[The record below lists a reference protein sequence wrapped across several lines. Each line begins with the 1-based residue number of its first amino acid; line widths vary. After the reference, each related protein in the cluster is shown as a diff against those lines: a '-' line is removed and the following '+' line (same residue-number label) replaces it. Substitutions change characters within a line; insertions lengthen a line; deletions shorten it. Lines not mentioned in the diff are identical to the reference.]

1 MATLLYCRGLKC
13 RSASSFSLLLL
24 FRRLLVLLS
33 LRLCFFISFLL
44 LLLCGLLLLLS
55 ILLSGLLLSLLLFF
69 SVLLSSFLLGLLLL
83 LFLLCCLFFCLLL
96 VFAILL
102 VGTILL
108 SKCLLNSLQLLS
120 SNLLVELVVLFI
132 VVGIL
137 KVLESTLPDSTKGRS
152 RILSNG
158 RPSGLSTKQLD
169 AGGLGGHLVVQ
180 SSSSASNSAESTQV
194 REGVVAEDVLGDEGA
209 AVEDHDGLGLASA
222 TVGDN
227 GRLREDV
234 LLDLVASAV
243 IDGNLD
249 LLYDERDGRDIAE
262 LVLEIALAEE
272 VVQVI
277 VEAVV
282 DLVDDED
289 LLNLLDDC
297 LLTTII
303 DNLKVLLL
311 DLDDLLLLV
320 EVIKSVDE
328 VEVAIVSVEA
338 IDDGVEVD
346 LALSGAG
353 KGSRSVD
360 GLCSCVGL
368 VRYAICLGAEI
379 A

>member
-1 MATLLYCRGLKC
+1 M
-13 RSASSFSLLLL
+13 
-24 FRRLLVLLS
+24 
-33 LRLCFFISFLL
+33 
-44 LLLCGLLLLLS
+44 
-55 ILLSGLLLSLLLFF
+55 
-69 SVLLSSFLLGLLLL
+69 
-83 LFLLCCLFFCLLL
+83 
-96 VFAILL
+96 
-102 VGTILL
+102 
-108 SKCLLNSLQLLS
+108 
-120 SNLLVELVVLFI
+120 
-132 VVGIL
+132 
-137 KVLESTLPDSTKGRS
+137 
-152 RILSNG
+152 
-158 RPSGLSTKQLD
+158 
-169 AGGLGGHLVVQ
+169 
-180 SSSSASNSAESTQV
+180 
-194 REGVVAEDVLGDEGA
+194 
-209 AVEDHDGLGLASA
+209 
-222 TVGDN
+222 
-227 GRLREDV
+227 REDV

-243 IDGNLD
+243 IDGDLD

-262 LVLEIALAEE
+262 LVLEIAFAEE

-282 DLVDDED
+282 NLVDDED

-311 DLDDLLLLV
+311 NLDDLLLLV

-328 VEVAIVSVEA
+328 VEVVIVSIEA